1 MPRGPDARSVVEEKA
16 RELLRALAEMTGPAA
31 ISLRVAE
38 AEGGLACLIHV
49 WPADGM
55 MPAASA
61 ERRRRSRGA
70 RARCRDDVVRV
81 IGRVGRSLT
90 RKEVIRALREA
101 GLAHGPGT
109 VGKALADL
117 TACGELVNPRD
128 KRGYRLPDWP
138 RRPRTRS
145 LF

>member
-1 MPRGPDARSVVEEKA
+1 MPRGADARSVVGEKA
-16 RELLRALAEMTGPAA
+16 PERLRALAGTTGPAA
-31 ISLRVAE
+31 TALRGAE

-55 MPAASA
+55 MPSASA
-61 ERRRRSRGA
+61 ERRGRSRGA
-70 RARCRDDVVRV
+70 RARCREDVVRV
-81 IGRVGRSLT
+81 IGRVGRALT

-117 TACGELVNPRD
+117 T
-128 KRGYRLPDWP
+128 
-138 RRPRTRS
+138 
-145 LF
+145 